1 MYLFMEVLII
11 NNNESYILKGRIDST
26 IFEVLKVILS
36 KKKMTQQ
43 DLIESFAKDFVF
55 QNLDLIINKETTN
68 KDTKGLK

>member
-1 MYLFMEVLII
+1 MEVLII
-11 NNNESYILKGRIDST
+11 NSNESYVLKGRIDST